1 MKNKGI
7 MVTMTK
13 TMYDLLLKGRKNK
26 GDDSF
31 VKGCGTKE
39 NLIKYINDT
48 FGLLGDVSDVAYE
61 E

>member
-1 MKNKGI
+1 